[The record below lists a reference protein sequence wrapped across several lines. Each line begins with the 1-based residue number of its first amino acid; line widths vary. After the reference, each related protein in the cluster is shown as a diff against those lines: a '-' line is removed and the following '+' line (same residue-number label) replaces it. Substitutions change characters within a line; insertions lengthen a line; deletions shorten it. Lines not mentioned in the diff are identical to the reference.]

1 MSNESEK
8 MEASWF
14 DADMTIGEFN
24 KRDDC
29 ATCFPSTSK
38 LGTRPGV
45 DIRKNCALPAFRNCC
60 FGLLRCRC
68 RSKSDK
74 FAQRLAE
81 RPENVHK
88 SNKSLLPPL

>member
-1 MSNESEK
+1 MV
-8 MEASWF
+8 ASWF
-14 DADMTIGEFN
+14 DADMTMGDFN
-24 KRDDC
+24 KRDSC
-29 ATCFPSTSK
+29 ATCSSSTSK

-45 DIRKNCALPAFRNCC
+45 DIRKNGALPAFSNCC

-68 RSKSDK
+68 RSKSDN

-88 SNKSLLPPL
+88 PNKSLLRPL